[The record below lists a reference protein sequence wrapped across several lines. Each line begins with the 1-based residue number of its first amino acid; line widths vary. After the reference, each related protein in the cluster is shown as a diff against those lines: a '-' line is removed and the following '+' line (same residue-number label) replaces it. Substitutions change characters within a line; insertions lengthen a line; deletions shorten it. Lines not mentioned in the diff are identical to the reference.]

1 MIPCIVREKSNLLIS
16 LWSISFLK
24 TCFYVKN
31 RHSRTESLQNMIC
44 FWKMLIPGQKPFQ
57 TSSFDKIN
65 IEKRN
70 YKKRQNRSQLFTQPF
85 DFIVVISENVIPAQ
99 KVPKSDFLENVH
111 MWAESVENNFF
122 K

>member
-1 MIPCIVREKSNLLIS
+1 MILDVFMS
-16 LWSISFLK
+16 
-24 TCFYVKN
+24 KN
-31 RHSRTESLQNMIC
+31 RHSRIESLQNMIC

-57 TSSFDKIN
+57 TSFFDKIN

-111 MWAESVENNFF
+111 MWAESVENKIF